1 MKDFRSLK
9 VWEKAHN
16 LVLVVYKAT
25 DVFPKQELYGL
36 INQIRR
42 AATSIPTNIAEGCGK
57 TSDADFGRYLQIAM
71 GSSSELE
78 YLLLLAHD
86 LAYLPDEPFQSLS
99 NQLIE
104 IRKMLNTLIQR
115 TKANR

>member
-1 MKDFRSLK
+1 ML
-9 VWEKAHN
+9 
-16 LVLVVYKAT
+16 
-25 DVFPKQELYGL
+25 FPKQELYGL

-42 AATSIPTNIAEGCGK
+42 AAVSIPTNIAEGCGK
-57 TSDADFGRYLQIAM
+57 SGDADFSRYLQIAM

-86 LAYLPDEPFQSLS
+86 LAYLPDETFQSLS
-99 NQLIE
+99 SQLIE

-115 TKANR
+115 TRANH